1 MKSKENTSIDFSKE
15 LEYAMKVTKDQ
26 PSPKMERIKPLI
38 PSIIACLKE
47 TDAST
52 EKWLFY
58 KSKSSQKNQVAP
70 KPFREFPLLL
80 GICLIFKNFEL
91 ELEIFHLGLG
101 RISIRP
107 YETHAVFQSKF
118 F

>member
-47 TDAST
+47 TDASA
-52 EKWLFY
+52 EK
-58 KSKSSQKNQVAP
+58 
-70 KPFREFPLLL
+70 
-80 GICLIFKNFEL
+80 
-91 ELEIFHLGLG
+91 
-101 RISIRP
+101 
-107 YETHAVFQSKF
+107 
-118 F
+118 